1 MWRPG
6 LRFIRMVKAQCL
18 ARLLNVAGKLGE
30 FAGGYGDC
38 DEQLILMCRVDNT
51 IARELLGDLRR

>member
-1 MWRPG
+1 
-6 LRFIRMVKAQCL
+6 MVKARCL

-38 DEQLILMCRVDNT
+38 DELILMCRVDNT
-51 IARELLGDLRR
+51 IV